1 MEIPTG
7 GKGQTTEERCWTANK
22 VFCRIFILLL
32 CRVSSPPIL
41 SPLIWTLMHEGRER
55 EVWFSTRRFNF
66 DFIFW
71 LVTCF
76 DLPPQV
82 EVKEVE
88 QVTFPAQETIDQVS
102 HIF

>member
-1 MEIPTG
+1 
-7 GKGQTTEERCWTANK
+7 
-22 VFCRIFILLL
+22 
-32 CRVSSPPIL
+32 
-41 SPLIWTLMHEGRER
+41 MHEGRER
-55 EVWFSTRRFNF
+55 EVWFSIWRFNF

-88 QVTFPAQETIDQVS
+88 QVTFPAQETIDQAS